1 MDVNDNDLKWIYSSL
16 TLNSKS
22 YNMLRGISMFM
33 HYTRV
38 EHHALHTSNQ
48 KTSKKE
54 VTNRLKYT
62 ISSSRMVIPTVNFI
76 TMPCNL
82 FNSYARWLA

>member
-48 KTSKKE
+48 KTSKKK
-54 VTNRLKYT
+54 VTNRGQT
-62 ISSSRMVIPTVNFI
+62 ISSNRMVIPTVNFT

-82 FNSYARWLA
+82 FNSYARWGA

>member
-33 HYTRV
+33 HYTRD

-48 KTSKKE
+48 KTSKK
-54 VTNRLKYT
+54 KGD
-62 ISSSRMVIPTVNFI
+62 
-76 TMPCNL
+76 
-82 FNSYARWLA
+82 